1 MIKTYQRVP
10 CTVRAV
16 LWNGNN
22 YNEVIEFCK
31 GHARVSSSGS
41 IVLDTL
47 EGTVIT
53 KPLDYIVEGID
64 GEFYPCKKHVFDQIY
79 KEVQQ

>member
-1 MIKTYQRVP
+1 MIKKYKRLP
-10 CTVRAV
+10 CVVSAV
-16 LWNGNN
+16 MWTGEN
-22 YNEVIEFCK
+22 YHEVIEFCE

-53 KPLDYIVEGID
+53 KPLDYIVRGVD
-64 GEFYPCKKHVFDQIY
+64 NEFYPCKKHVFEQIY
-79 KEVQQ
+79 QEVKP